1 MKMGYRIYIFFIA
14 AFMGFS
20 SCESAKEEVN
30 VYSGRHYQADE
41 ELFRQF
47 TASTGIEVNLIK
59 GDSDQLINRMLVEG
73 ENTPADVFITADVGR
88 LTRAVDE
95 GILSPISDIEIL
107 ERVPA
112 HLRHPESY
120 WVGLMKRARIVVY
133 HRERVNPTELSTYEN
148 LTDKKWQGRLLVR
161 SSQSHYNQSLMASM
175 IAANGADSAEL
186 WAAGLVRNM
195 AQSPRG
201 NDRDQV
207 KAIAAGI
214 GDIAIIN
221 TYYLG
226 LLLRSSNEEERRIA
240 SEMGLFF
247 PNQQGRGAHINVSG
261 LGLSAHAHN
270 EDNAIRLIRF
280 LLQDD
285 SQAYL
290 SASNFEY
297 PVVSSALM
305 PDLLNEWGQ
314 FKGDTLNISELGGL
328 LPEAMFIFDR
338 VGWP

>member
-1 MKMGYRIYIFFIA
+1 MRIGYRILILVVIVFI
-14 AFMGFS
+14 GLS
-20 SCESAKEEVN
+20 SCKSEKEEVN

-41 ELFRQF
+41 ELLREF

-73 ENTPADVFITADVGR
+73 VNTPADIFITADVGR

-95 GILSPISDIEIL
+95 GVLSPIRDAEL
-107 ERVPA
+107 LGRVPA
-112 HLRHPESY
+112 NLQHPEGY
-120 WVGLMKRARIVVY
+120 WIGLMKRARIVVF
-133 HRERVNPTELSTYEN
+133 HRERVSPTELSTYES
-148 LTDKKWQGRLLVR
+148 LADERWKGRLLVR
-161 SSQSHYNQSLMASM
+161 SSQSHYNQSLLASM
-175 IAANGADSAEL
+175 IAANGSDSAEQ

-207 KAIAAGI
+207 KAIAAGT

-261 LGLSAHAHN
+261 MGLSAHAKN
-270 EDNAIRLIRF
+270 KENALKLMRF

-297 PVVSSALM
+297 PVVTTAPM
-305 PDLLNEWGQ
+305 PDLLSDWGQ
-314 FKGDTLNISELGGL
+314 FKGDTLNISALGSL
-328 LPEAMFIFDR
+328 LPEAMYIFDR

>member
-1 MKMGYRIYIFFIA
+1 MKYQIFILVVALVLF
-14 AFMGFS
+14 FS
-20 SCESAKEEVN
+20 SCESEKEEVN

-47 TASTGIEVNLIK
+47 TAQTGIEVNLIK
-59 GDSDQLINRMLVEG
+59 GNSDQLINRMLVES
-73 ENTPADVFITADVGR
+73 ENTQADIFITADVGR

-95 GILSPISDIEIL
+95 GILSPIYDQQIL
-107 ERVPA
+107 DLVPVN
-112 HLRHPESY
+112 LRHPENY
-120 WVGLMKRARIVVY
+120 WVGLMKRARIMVY
-133 HRERVNPTELSTYEN
+133 HRDRVNPAELSTYED
-148 LTDKKWQGRLLVR
+148 LADKKWQGRLLVR
-161 SSQSHYNQSLMASM
+161 SSQSHYNQSLMASI
-175 IAANGADSAEL
+175 IAALGVDSAQS
-186 WAAGLVRNM
+186 WAEGLVRNM

-214 GDIAIIN
+214 GDIAIVN
-221 TYYLG
+221 TYYMG

-247 PNQQGRGAHINVSG
+247 PNQNDRGAHINVSG
-261 LGLSAHAHN
+261 MGLSAHAQN
-270 EDNAIRLIRF
+270 KGNAIRLMRF

-290 SASNFEY
+290 SSRIFEY
-297 PVVSSALM
+297 PVVISAPM

-314 FKGDTLNISELGGL
+314 FKGDTLNISELGRL

-338 VGWP
+338 VDWQ

>member
-1 MKMGYRIYIFFIA
+1 MKYQILILFVAIA
-14 AFMGFS
+14 LGLS
-20 SCESAKEEVN
+20 SCESATEQVN

-47 TASTGIEVNLIK
+47 TAQTGIEVNLLK

-73 ENTPADVFITADVGR
+73 ENTQADIFITADVGR

-95 GILSPISDIEIL
+95 GVLIPISDQEIL
-107 ERVPA
+107 KLVPTN
-112 HLRHPESY
+112 LRHPENY
-120 WVGLMKRARIVVY
+120 WIGLMKRARIVVY
-133 HRERVNPTELSTYEN
+133 HRDRVNPTELSTYED
-148 LTDKKWQGRLLVR
+148 LADQKWQGRLLVR
-161 SSQSHYNQSLMASM
+161 SSQSHYNQSLMAS
-175 IAANGADSAEL
+175 IVAARGVDSAQS
-186 WAAGLVRNM
+186 WAEGLVRNM

-226 LLLRSSNEEERRIA
+226 LLLRSSNEEERRVA

-247 PNQQGRGAHINVSG
+247 PNQNDRGAHINVSG
-261 LGLSAHAHN
+261 MGLSAHAQN
-270 EDNAIRLIRF
+270 KDNAIRLMRF
-280 LLQDD
+280 LLQGD

-297 PVVSSALM
+297 PVVTSAPM
-305 PDLLNEWGQ
+305 PDLLNDWGH
-314 FKGDTLNISELGGL
+314 FKGDTLNISELGRL
-328 LPEAMFIFDR
+328 LPEAMLIFDK